1 MSSISS
7 NIPAMATTKAW
18 QYTNIRDGLENSL
31 HINVSAPAPSKASLS
46 KGQILVQVISAA
58 LNPVDY
64 KLPEVGLIRMLV
76 LQNPATPGLD
86 FCGRVVATH
95 DSDQDM
101 REGQLVF
108 GAVSP
113 LLKYGTLS
121 ELIIAPTSQCTI
133 LPDGVD
139 PNHAATVGVAGL
151 TAYQS
156 LLLGKT
162 KEGSR
167 VFINGGSGGTG
178 TFGIQLAKAMGAHV
192 TTTCSTANT
201 GLCRQ
206 LGADMVL
213 DYKEVNVISELEKL
227 GQVFDIAVDNVGT
240 PDLYEASHHFLKP
253 DGRFLQVNFNLLA
266 VRRKLQ
272 PAWLGG
278 GSRQFII
285 VGVKTKMEDLSRIGQ
300 WLEEGKVKPV
310 VQIFKW
316 EDVPK
321 AYAMI
326 KSGRTV
332 GKIVVRVSAL

>member
-1 MSSISS
+1 
-7 NIPAMATTKAW
+7 MATTKAW
-18 QYTNIRDGLENSL
+18 QYTNIRDGLEKSL
-31 HINVSAPAPSKASLS
+31 NINVSAPAPSKASLS
-46 KGQILVQVISAA
+46 KGQILVRVISAA
-58 LNPVDY
+58 LNPADY
-64 KLPEVGLIRMLV
+64 KLPEISLIRMLMI
-76 LQNPATPGLD
+76 QNPATPGFD

-95 DSDQDM
+95 GSDQDM
-101 REGQLVF
+101 REGQLIF
-108 GAVSP
+108 GALSP
-113 LLKYGTLS
+113 LSKYGTLS
-121 ELIIAPTSQCTI
+121 ELTVVPASQCTI

-139 PNHAATVGVAGL
+139 PNHAAAVGTAGL

-192 TTTCSTANT
+192 TTTCSTANM

-206 LGADMVL
+206 LGADSVL
-213 DYKEVNVISELEKL
+213 DYKQVDVISELGKW
-227 GQVFDIAVDNVGT
+227 GQVFDLAVDNVGT
-240 PDLYEASHHFLKP
+240 PDLYETSHHFLKP
-253 DGRFLQVNFNLLA
+253 DGKFVQVHFNFSA
-266 VRRKLQ
+266 IRRRLQ

-285 VGVKTKMEDLSRIGQ
+285 VAVKTKMEDLSRIGQ

-310 VQIFKW
+310 VQIFEW

-321 AYAMI
+321 AYAKI

-332 GKIVVRVSAL
+332 GKVVVRVSTL